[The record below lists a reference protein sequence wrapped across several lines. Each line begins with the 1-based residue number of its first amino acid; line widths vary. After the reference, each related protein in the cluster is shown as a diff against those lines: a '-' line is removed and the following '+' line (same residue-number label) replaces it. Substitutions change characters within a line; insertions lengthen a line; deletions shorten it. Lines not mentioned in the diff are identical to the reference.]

1 MEERAAMSGKKEEHL
16 WPFSLLCCVGH
27 SPIRDTRAGT
37 MGIMSTTNSHS
48 VPTVSLGKSGLKVS
62 VLCLG
67 CMNFGESTSEEDSLT
82 ILQRAQE
89 TGVTFWDTANVY
101 SNGGSETILGKAFHK
116 FGFRDTII
124 LATKVNGAM
133 GPGPNDRGLSRRH
146 IRKAVED
153 SLRRLQTDYIDLYQM
168 HRFDPT
174 VPLDET
180 LETFDTLV
188 REGKIRYYGTSTF
201 ASWQMA
207 DALWRTRLR
216 GWVEPVS
223 EQAPYNILDRRIEND
238 RAGFLQYAGWGLIPW
253 SPLAGGQLTGKY
265 GLVAAEKLPE
275 GSRLQRN
282 AMWRQRTNA
291 SAAEVAA
298 EFATL
303 AREHGHDPAVAAI
316 AWVRQ
321 QPLVTAPIIGPRTL
335 EQFETLLPS
344 GTLTLSDAFLAA
356 IDALVPPGTAVA
368 DFLNNA
374 GWQVG
379 RLTGLEVSG

>member
-1 MEERAAMSGKKEEHL
+1 MA
-16 WPFSLLCCVGH
+16 
-27 SPIRDTRAGT
+27 
-37 MGIMSTTNSHS
+37 TNITIPS
-48 VPTVSLGKSGLKVS
+48 VSLGKSGLKVS

-67 CMNFGESTSEEDSLT
+67 CMNFGESTSEDDSLT
-82 ILQRAQE
+82 ILNRAHE

-101 SNGGSETILGKAFHK
+101 SGGGSETIIGKAFQK
-116 FGFRDTII
+116 FGFRDDIV

-146 IRKAVED
+146 IRKAIED

-174 VPLDET
+174 VPLDEM

-207 DALWRTRLR
+207 DSLWRTRTR

-238 RAGFLQYAGWGLIPW
+238 RAGFLEYAGWGLIPW

-265 GLVAAEKLPE
+265 REARLDKLPE

-291 SAAEVAA
+291 SATEVARA
-298 EFATL
+298 FADL
-303 AREHGHDPAVAAI
+303 SGEHGISPSIAAT

-335 EQFETLLPS
+335 EQFEDLLPA
-344 GTLTLSDAFLAA
+344 GTHTLSDDFLTA
-356 IDALVPPGTAVA
+356 IDELVPPGTAVA

-374 GWQVG
+374 GWQIG
-379 RLTGLEVSG
+379 KLPGLDTVS

>member
-1 MEERAAMSGKKEEHL
+1 MASN
-16 WPFSLLCCVGH
+16 
-27 SPIRDTRAGT
+27 
-37 MGIMSTTNSHS
+37 TTI
-48 VPTVSLGKSGLKVS
+48 PTVSLGKSGLKVS

-101 SNGGSETILGKAFHK
+101 SNGGSETILGKAFAK
-116 FGFRDTII
+116 FGFRDDII

-168 HRFDPT
+168 HRFDPS

-207 DALWRTRLR
+207 DALWRTKTR

-238 RAGFLQYAGWGLIPW
+238 RAGFLEYAGWGLIPW

-265 GLVAAEKLPE
+265 GQVQADTLPE
-275 GSRLQRN
+275 GSRMQRN
-282 AMWRQRTNA
+282 AMWRQRTNS

-298 EFATL
+298 EFAEL
-303 AREHGHDPAVAAI
+303 SRQHGYSPAIAAI

-321 QPLVTAPIIGPRTL
+321 QSLVTAPIIGPRTL

-344 GTLTLSDAFLAA
+344 GTLVLSDSFLAA
-356 IDALVPPGTAVA
+356 IDDLVPPGTAVA

-374 GWQVG
+374 GWQIG
-379 RLTGLEVSG
+379 KLPGLEKG